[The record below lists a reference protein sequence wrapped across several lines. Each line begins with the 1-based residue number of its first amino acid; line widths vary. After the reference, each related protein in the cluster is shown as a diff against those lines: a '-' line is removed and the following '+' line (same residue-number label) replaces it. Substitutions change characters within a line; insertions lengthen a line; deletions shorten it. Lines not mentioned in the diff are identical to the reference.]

1 MLRGLA
7 LLLVFQLL
15 GEVLTHL
22 LALPVPGPVVGMV
35 LLLLA
40 LELRLPKQEGL
51 HVASGGLLAVL
62 SLLFVPAGVGIVRH
76 LPRLASEWPALTASL
91 LLSTAATVA
100 VTGWVAARML
110 RRPVARKEGA

>member
-1 MLRGLA
+1 
-7 LLLVFQLL
+7 
-15 GEVLTHL
+15 
-22 LALPVPGPVVGMV
+22 MV

-51 HVASGGLLAVL
+51 QVASGGLLAIL

-76 LPRLASEWPALTASL
+76 LPRLLAEWPALTASL
-91 LLSTAATVA
+91 CLSTVATVA

-110 RRPVARKEGA
+110 RRSISRREAK